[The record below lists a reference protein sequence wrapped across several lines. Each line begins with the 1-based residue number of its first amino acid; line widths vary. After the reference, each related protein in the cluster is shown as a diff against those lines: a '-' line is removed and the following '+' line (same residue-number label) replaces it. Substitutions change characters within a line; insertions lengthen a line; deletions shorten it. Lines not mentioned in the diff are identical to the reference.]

1 MSREARVAE
10 LLAKV
15 RNLFRRGGVGHD
27 TIWAAAYE
35 GMAVVS
41 GLAGFVIIVRG
52 LGLAR
57 YLGYAALYAI
67 VGTLGAPAYGG
78 LILAVLQHG
87 VREQEDLQML
97 SSSAMTL
104 SLAAGEFM
112 GALAML
118 IAYKIVHGVSAVAI
132 ALIIVAEMILVPA
145 INVVSATIQAHGRF
159 PLAMQL
165 RIAPMLLRIVGLIA
179 LYIAG
184 RVTLVGVGICLVAGY
199 LVVIGAA
206 AVVSRRVLGFT
217 IRPGVLMW
225 RHVRTTFGYGLGIA
239 GLTAQN
245 DGDKAVLSAYSPT
258 AAIAR
263 AKWDADGSLYSIAY
277 RIVQFGFLPVN
288 GLIAATHVR
297 FLHAEDATSRG
308 QTRKAA
314 RLSLLVLAYG
324 ALFSLGIWLAAPLIP
339 IVLGEKYRGSL
350 VMMKWLSPLVAFRSM
365 AMFAL
370 NGLMG
375 LGHVTLRTVL
385 LVFGAVLSLAMYIA
399 LIPSMSWRGAVWGT
413 LISESVLAATTW
425 TALIVLER
433 RAAQRALVTI
443 PDALSI
449 EMT

>member
-1 MSREARVAE
+1 VAE
-10 LLAKV
+10 LFAKV

-27 TIWAAAYE
+27 TIWAAAFE
-35 GMAVVS
+35 GMTVLSA
-41 GLAGFVIIVRG
+41 LAGFAIISKG
-52 LGLAR
+52 LGSAR
-57 YLGYAALYAI
+57 YLGYVALYAI
-67 VGTLGAPAYGG
+67 VGTLGSPAYGG

-87 VREQEDLQML
+87 VREQEDLL
-97 SSSAMTL
+97 TVSSSAMTL
-104 SLAAGEFM
+104 ALAAGQLM
-112 GALAML
+112 GAIAML
-118 IAYKIVHGVSAVAI
+118 VALKVVHGVPGIAI
-132 ALIIVAEMILVPA
+132 ALIIVAEMILVPV

-165 RIAPMLLRIVGLIA
+165 RIVPMVLRIIGLVA
-179 LYIAG
+179 LYAVG
-184 RVTLVGVGICLVAGY
+184 RVTLAAVGVCLVAGY
-199 LVVIGAA
+199 LVVVAVA
-206 AVVSRRVLGFT
+206 LVVSRRVLGFVV
-217 IRPGVLMW
+217 RPGVLWW
-225 RHVRTTFGYGLGIA
+225 RHVRTTIRYGLGISA
-239 GLTAQN
+239 LSAQN
-245 DGDKAVLSAYSPT
+245 DGDKTVLSAYSP
-258 AAIAR
+258 ADAVAR
-263 AKWDADGSLYSIAY
+263 IKWDADGGRYSAAY

-297 FLHAEDATSRG
+297 FLHAEDAESRG

-314 RLSLLVLAYG
+314 RLSLIVLAYG

-339 IVLGEKYRGSL
+339 ILLGEDFRGSL

-413 LISESVLAATTW
+413 LISESALAATTW

-433 RAAQRALVTI
+433 RAAQRAVVTI
-443 PDALSI
+443 PDAMSI